1 MSYDDILNAHSQV
14 LKEHDYMLE
23 NIYDYLKR
31 THDMI
36 MWNLVLMGLMLLLCV
51 CDTVYT
57 SYCKKKP
64 EKDDK
69 EYHLAEYLLPQ
80 KNKLPI
86 NT

>member
-1 MSYDDILNAHSQV
+1 MSYEDLINAHAQV
-14 LKEHDYMLE
+14 LQEHDYMLE
-23 NIYDYLKR
+23 NIFDCLKR

-36 MWNLVLMGLMLLLCV
+36 MWNLLIMGVLLFLCV
-51 CDTVYT
+51 CDTVHA
-57 SYCKKKP
+57 SYCKKNP

-80 KNKLPI
+80 KTKLPI